1 MKKYSICNSLI
12 FVLALLITVGYPLDA
27 QKSHNVIFTFYGQA
41 CFIMT
46 TSQGTRILTDPM
58 MLDGYPLPE
67 DLTADIVTVSH
78 LHRDHNYVEAAKGKP
93 RVLYGM
99 QGKEGDELHHTFVPV
114 DEKIKDV
121 RIFNVLSN
129 HFDPNMNPTANA
141 IFVFEF
147 DGIRVVDLGDIGT
160 VLSVEQLKKVG
171 QVDVLMIPVGE
182 KYTVTLSQAD
192 SIVTQLKPKMI
203 VFPMHFKTDAAQFLP
218 TTAEDFLKGKPN
230 VERIAGNTYLLNPM
244 KKEAGMKYVLLDY
257 KNR

>member
-1 MKKYSICNSLI
+1 MKKYPLCITLI
-12 FVLALLITVGYPLDA
+12 LVLALLITVGYPLDA
-27 QKSHNVIFTFYGQA
+27 QKSHDVTFTFYGQA
-41 CFIMT
+41 CFMMT

-58 MLDGYPLPE
+58 KLDGYPLPQ

-78 LHRDHNYVEAAKGKP
+78 LHRDHNYVAAAKGKP

-99 QGKEGDELHHTFVPV
+99 QGKSGDELHHSFVPV

-121 RIFNVLSN
+121 RIIDVLSN
-129 HFDPNMNPTANA
+129 HFDPKVSPVSNA

-147 DGIRVVDLGDIGT
+147 DEIKVVHLGDIGT
-160 VLSVEQLKKVG
+160 VLSTEQVKKIG
-171 QVDVLMIPVGE
+171 TPDVLMIPVGG

-192 SIVTQLKPKMI
+192 SIVAQLKPKMI

-230 VERIAGNTYLLNPM
+230 VERIAGNRYMLNLAT
-244 KKEAGMKYVLLDY
+244 KNTGMKYVLLSY
-257 KNR
+257 KY